1 MIERKFSHFLFFY
14 VKLSIYLCE
23 VKNKQKITDSFT
35 MKSLQ
40 SKNQFI
46 ATILAFA
53 VIPMSGLATDI
64 YLPSMPSMATELHQP
79 ESNIQ
84 LTLSIFLISYGVTQ
98 FFAGSVVDSFGRFR
112 VSAISLA
119 LFVVSFLITALTKDI
134 MVIYAMRVLQGV
146 LSGFAVVSKRAFFV
160 DVYDGEKRKHYLSI
174 MTIVWS
180 VGPIIAPFIGGY
192 LQKLFGWQSNFYVLA
207 GYSLVLLILELI
219 FSGET
224 LKEKK
229 PFHFDFVLKEY
240 DHMFRTKDFFYGM
253 LMCGVSYAMVIF
265 FNLCGA
271 FIIEHKMGYSEV
283 IAGYVSLILGFAWMT
298 GGFLGKAL
306 IKRAFLP
313 KIRYANFI
321 QIFLI
326 LMMIFCSYFINNIYT
341 LVAFAFVIHVTAGFI
356 FNNYFA
362 YCIGRFP
369 NSAGVA
375 GGLTGGVAFIIT
387 SAISYGIVA
396 IIKPEIQLDVAEGY
410 FVLGI
415 LGLIIL
421 SITKLRKA
429 HV

>member
-1 MIERKFSHFLFFY
+1 MSLENFMRMLK
-14 VKLSIYLCE
+14 E
-23 VKNKQKITDSFT
+23 KNK
-35 MKSLQ
+35 
-40 SKNQFI
+40 FI

-53 VIPMSGLATDI
+53 MIPMSGLATDI

-84 LTLSIFLISYGVTQ
+84 LTLSIFLISYGLTQ
-98 FFAGSVVDSFGRFR
+98 FFAGSIVDSFGRYKI
-112 VSAISLA
+112 SMASLA
-119 LFVVSFLITALTKDI
+119 LFVVSFLITATTQNI
-134 MVIYAMRVLQGV
+134 FVIYAMRVLQGI

-160 DVYDGEKRKHYLSI
+160 DVYEGDERKHYLSI

-192 LQKLFGWQSNFYVLA
+192 LQKIFGWQSNFYVLA

-224 LKEKK
+224 LKKRN
-229 PFHFDFVLKEY
+229 PFNVEFLLKEY
-240 DHMFRTKDFFYGM
+240 DSMFKAKDFFYGM
-253 LMCGVSYAMVIF
+253 IMCGISYSMIMF
-265 FNLCGA
+265 FNLCGS

-283 IAGYVSLILGFAWMT
+283 VAGYVSLILGFAWMA

-306 IKRAFLP
+306 INKSFLP

-321 QIFLI
+321 QLSLI
-326 LMMIFCSYFINNIYT
+326 VLMFIASYFSNNIYS

-356 FNNYFA
+356 FNNYFS

-369 NSAGVA
+369 NSAGLA
-375 GGLTGGVAFIIT
+375 GGMTGGVVFILT
-387 SAISYGIVA
+387 SAISYGIVTL
-396 IIKPEIQLDVAEGY
+396 IRPQIQLEVAEGY
-410 FVLGI
+410 FIMGVLG
-415 LGLIIL
+415 LLIL
-421 SITKLRKA
+421 SMIKWRKA

>member
-1 MIERKFSHFLFFY
+1 MITLKE
-14 VKLSIYLCE
+14 
-23 VKNKQKITDSFT
+23 KNK
-35 MKSLQ
+35 
-40 SKNQFI
+40 FI

-84 LTLSIFLISYGVTQ
+84 LTLSIFLISYGLTQ
-98 FFAGSVVDSFGRFR
+98 FFAGSIVDSFGRYKI
-112 VSAISLA
+112 SLASLA
-119 LFVVSFLITALTKDI
+119 LFVVSFLITATTQNI
-134 MVIYAMRVLQGV
+134 FVIYAMRILQGI

-160 DVYDGEKRKHYLSI
+160 DVYEGDERKHYLSI

-192 LQKLFGWQSNFYVLA
+192 LQKVFGWQSNFYVLA
-207 GYSLVLLILELI
+207 GYSLVLLVLEFI

-224 LKEKK
+224 LKSRN
-229 PFHFDFVLKEY
+229 PFRVDFLLKEY
-240 DHMFRTKDFFYGM
+240 DLMFRAKDFFYGM
-253 LMCGVSYAMVIF
+253 IMCGLSYSMIMF
-265 FNLCGA
+265 FNLCGS

-283 IAGYVSLILGFAWMT
+283 VAGYVSLILGFAWMT

-306 IKRAFLP
+306 INKAFLP

-326 LMMIFCSYFINNIYT
+326 ILMFIVSYFSNNIYS
-341 LVAFAFVIHVTAGFI
+341 LVAFAFVIHITAGFI
-356 FNNYFA
+356 FNNYFS

-369 NSAGVA
+369 DSAGIA

-387 SAISYGIVA
+387 SAISYGIVSL
-396 IIKPEIQLDVAEGY
+396 IKPQIQMEVAEGY
-410 FVLGI
+410 FVLGV
-415 LGLIIL
+415 LGLFIL
-421 SITKLRKA
+421 SMIKIRKA

>member
-1 MIERKFSHFLFFY
+1 MSLENFMRMLK
-14 VKLSIYLCE
+14 E
-23 VKNKQKITDSFT
+23 KNK
-35 MKSLQ
+35 
-40 SKNQFI
+40 FI

-53 VIPMSGLATDI
+53 MIPMSGLATDI

-84 LTLSIFLISYGVTQ
+84 LTLSIFLISYGLTQ
-98 FFAGSVVDSFGRFR
+98 FFAGSIVDSFGRYK
-112 VSAISLA
+112 VSMASLA
-119 LFVVSFLITALTKDI
+119 LFVVSFLITATTQNI
-134 MVIYAMRVLQGV
+134 FVIYAMRVLQGI

-160 DVYDGEKRKHYLSI
+160 DVYEGDERKHYLSI

-192 LQKLFGWQSNFYVLA
+192 LQKIFGWQSNFYVLA

-224 LKEKK
+224 LKKRN
-229 PFHFDFVLKEY
+229 PFNVEFLLKEY
-240 DHMFRTKDFFYGM
+240 DSMFKAKDFFYGM
-253 LMCGVSYAMVIF
+253 VMCGISYSMIMF
-265 FNLCGA
+265 FNLCGS

-283 IAGYVSLILGFAWMT
+283 IAGYVSLILGFAWMA

-306 IKRAFLP
+306 INKAFLP

-321 QIFLI
+321 QLSLI
-326 LMMIFCSYFINNIYT
+326 VLMFIASYFSNNIYS

-356 FNNYFA
+356 FNNYFS

-369 NSAGVA
+369 NSAGLA
-375 GGLTGGVAFIIT
+375 GGMTGGVVFILT
-387 SAISYGIVA
+387 SAISYGIVTL
-396 IIKPEIQLDVAEGY
+396 IRPQIQLEVAEGY
-410 FVLGI
+410 FIMGVLG
-415 LGLIIL
+415 LLIL
-421 SITKLRKA
+421 SMIKWRKA